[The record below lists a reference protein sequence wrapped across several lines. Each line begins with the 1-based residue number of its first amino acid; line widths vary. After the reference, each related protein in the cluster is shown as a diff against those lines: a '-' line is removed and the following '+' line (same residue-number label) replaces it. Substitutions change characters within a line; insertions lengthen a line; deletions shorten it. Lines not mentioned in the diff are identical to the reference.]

1 MTTDDIRATVLRVL
15 HQVAPDVDPSKL
27 DPAVPLQDQVDLDS
41 VDFMNVMVGLEEAL
55 GVDVPER
62 DYPKVASLD
71 GCVAY
76 LGARLEVSSAIS

>member
-1 MTTDDIRATVLRVL
+1 VNDDDIRTAVLRVL
-15 HQVAPDVDPSKL
+15 HQVAPDLDPAAL
-27 DPAVPLQDQVDLDS
+27 DPAVPLQDQADIDS
-41 VDFMNVMVGLEEAL
+41 VDFMNIMVGIEETL

-76 LGARLEVSSAIS
+76 LSSRLGALSTR

>member
-15 HQVAPDVDPSKL
+15 HQVAPDVDPSTL

-76 LGARLEVSSAIS
+76 LGSRLTVPSEIY